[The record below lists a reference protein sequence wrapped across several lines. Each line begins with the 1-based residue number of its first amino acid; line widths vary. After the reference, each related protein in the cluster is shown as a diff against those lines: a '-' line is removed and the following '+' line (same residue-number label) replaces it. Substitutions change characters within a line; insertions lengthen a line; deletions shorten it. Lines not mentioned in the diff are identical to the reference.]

1 MNNSTSLVPM
11 MAAPQPRRNSAE
23 KKKEEDDVKAEIAEV
38 WSTSEVAAALGPLG
52 LGPDAAEILTKL
64 MDPIKNTSLDE
75 AFGKIERSINDN
87 AITEKFKEF
96 FEKMLTVNPSSSV
109 VNLSHAQTS
118 PVAESRSVVNAS
130 ADSAAKSSV
139 GMNKR

>member
-23 KKKEEDDVKAEIAEV
+23 KKKEEDDVKAEFASVPISSKVAEL
-38 WSTSEVAAALGPLG
+38 LGPVG
-52 LGPDAAEILTKL
+52 LGVDIIEVGTKL
-64 MDPIKNTSLDE
+64 MESIKNTGLDE
-75 AFGKIERSINDN
+75 AFGKIAGSINDN

-96 FEKMLTVNPSSSV
+96 FEKMSTVNPSSSV